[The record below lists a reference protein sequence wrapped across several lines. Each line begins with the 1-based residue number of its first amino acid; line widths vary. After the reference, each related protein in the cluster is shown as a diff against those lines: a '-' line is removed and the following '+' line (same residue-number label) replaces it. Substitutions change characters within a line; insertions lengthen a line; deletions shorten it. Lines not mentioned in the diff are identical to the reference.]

1 MDPEVM
7 NDTPVDLVRQGER
20 LMRIENDT
28 MLQIAVQRPRKEQ
41 EITKAALQELEL
53 NPDQAKSAYYS
64 IPYKERI
71 QGQPGKFKI
80 TKVEGGSIKA
90 AMALAR
96 RWGNCTVGGRVMSE
110 DEQGWDIEGVFIDLE
125 SNFRVSR
132 PFRVAKFYKARTGEI
147 NYLSV
152 DRQLQALQSGAS
164 KAIRNAVLAGLPA
177 YLVNGYVDKA
187 KVLTG
192 GKLDATPKP
201 EVLQSLLNAF
211 AKMKVTQAQLERYTE
226 LPAAKWLGAEIAD
239 LRGLWNAIQDGQI
252 KADEAFGEAAGDEP
266 GGNKS
271 PYREPKG
278 RSETQATAP
287 VPPPIQDQTEST
299 PKNMSGRQTDAVDA
313 SVDPGVEGAAATP
326 PDSISD
332 DEALAAEARAREL
345 AEANPVPE
353 PTPSPAAPKRGRP
366 AKPQAPTPPAPPLSG
381 PALRQACWSR
391 LTETARADGKSPIE
405 TLKEMTGKS
414 ALAAMT
420 DTEIKTLYDTLAF

>member
-1 MDPEVM
+1 MDPELM

-41 EITKAALQELEL
+41 EVTKAALQELEL
-53 NPDQAKSAYYS
+53 NPEQAKSAYYS

-71 QGQPGKFKI
+71 PGQPGQFKI

-132 PFRVAKFYKARTGEI
+132 PFRVTKFYKARTGEVTFL
-147 NYLSV
+147 NV

-177 YLVNGYVDKA
+177 YLVNGYVDRA

-192 GKLDATPKP
+192 GKLDAKPKP
-201 EVLQSLLNAF
+201 EVLQSILNF
-211 AKMKVTQAQLERYTE
+211 FSKMKVTQAQLEKYLD
-226 LPAAKWLGAEIAD
+226 LPLDKWLGSEVAD
-239 LRGLWNAIQDGQI
+239 LRGLGNAIQDGQI
-252 KADEAFGEAAGDEP
+252 KAEEAFSDAVSDEP
-266 GGNKS
+266 GGTKS
-271 PYREPKG
+271 PYQEPKG
-278 RSETQATAP
+278 KSETQA
-287 VPPPIQDQTEST
+287 PPPIPYSAEST
-299 PKNMSGRQTDAVDA
+299 PRADYPSSIAAQAASGVHDDE
-313 SVDPGVEGAAATP
+313 VE
-326 PDSISD
+326 
-332 DEALAAEARAREL
+332 DEALAAEARAREQ

-353 PTPSPAAPKRGRP
+353 PTPTPEPPKRGRP

-391 LTETARADGKSPIE
+391 LTETARAQNTTAIALLGK
-405 TLKEMTGKS
+405 MTNKGSLASLNDAEVKS
-414 ALAAMT
+414 
-420 DTEIKTLYDTLAF
+420 LYDGLAF

>member
-41 EITKAALQELEL
+41 EVTKAALQELEL
-53 NPDQAKSAYYS
+53 NPEQAKSAYYS

-71 QGQPGKFKI
+71 QGQPGQFKI

-132 PFRVAKFYKARTGEI
+132 PFRVTKFYKARTGEVTFL
-147 NYLSV
+147 NV

-177 YLVNGYVDKA
+177 YLVNGYVDRA

-192 GKLDATPKP
+192 GKLDAKPKP
-201 EVLQSLLNAF
+201 EVLQSILNFF
-211 AKMKVTQAQLERYTE
+211 AKMKVTQAQLEKYLD
-226 LPAAKWLGAEIAD
+226 LPLDKWLGSEVAD
-239 LRGLWNAIQDGQI
+239 LRGLGNAIQDGQI
-252 KADEAFGEAAGDEP
+252 KAEEAFSDAVSDEP
-266 GGNKS
+266 GGTKS
-271 PYREPKG
+271 PYQEPKG
-278 RSETQATAP
+278 KSETQAP
-287 VPPPIQDQTEST
+287 PPPIQYSTEST
-299 PKNMSGRQTDAVDA
+299 PEYPGNIPRVSLEISGDL
-313 SVDPGVEGAAATP
+313 SE
-326 PDSISD
+326 
-332 DEALAAEARAREL
+332 DESLAAEARAREL
-345 AEANPVPE
+345 AEAKPVPE
-353 PTPSPAAPKRGRP
+353 PTPTPEPPKRGRP

-381 PALRQACWSR
+381 PALRQATWTR
-391 LTETARADGKSPIE
+391 LTETARAQNTTAIALLGK
-405 TLKEMTGKS
+405 MTNKGS
-414 ALAAMT
+414 LASLNDVEVKA
-420 DTEIKTLYDTLAF
+420 LYDGLAF